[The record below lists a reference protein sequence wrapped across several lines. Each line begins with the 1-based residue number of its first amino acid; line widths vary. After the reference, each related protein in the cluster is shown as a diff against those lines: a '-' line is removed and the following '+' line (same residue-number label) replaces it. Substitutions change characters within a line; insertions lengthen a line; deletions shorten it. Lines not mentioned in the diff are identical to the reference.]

1 MREKETDKVRQS
13 TSSSTLESKVADN
26 KDKVTI
32 DKDGFI
38 SMDLNSESTR
48 KKIREQLDKLK
59 EFAV

>member
-48 KKIREQLDKLK
+48 KKNP
-59 EFAV
+59 